1 MSIVFIIFLACI
13 ILYCIHSAR
22 EVDNYNKSQYRKIT
36 KNSFW
41 DVEFDKGKNG
51 EYKIYKS
58 LFHYEM
64 DGASFLFNC
73 YLPMENKETTEID
86 AIMIHHSGIYVFE
99 SKNYGG
105 WIFGNERNAWWTQSL
120 LGEGY
125 SAQKERF
132 YNPVWQNRTH
142 IKYLRKKLGLFDGKI
157 YSVIVFS
164 DRCEFKDVTIFSDD
178 VILTQ
183 QFQLAASIQKYTNKT
198 IFNQEKIN
206 KYYDLLYPYTQL
218 TEEQKQEHIKNLQE
232 RMNLRRL
239 QQNKVCPRCGSKLVL
254 RVAKKGALA
263 GHEFYGCANYPKC
276 RYTENK
282 K

>member
-1 MSIVFIIFLACI
+1 MLIVFIIVAAFI
-13 ILYCIHSAR
+13 ILYCVYGAR
-22 EVDNYNKSQYRKIT
+22 EVDQYNKSQYRKIT

-41 DVEFDKGKNG
+41 DVEFDKGKSG
-51 EYKIYKS
+51 EYEIYKS
-58 LFHYEM
+58 LLRYEM

-73 YLPMENKETTEID
+73 YLTIEEKGTTEID

-105 WIFGNERNAWWTQSL
+105 WIFGNERNVWWTQSL

-142 IKYLRKKLGLFDGKI
+142 IKYLRKKLGLVEGKI

-178 VILTQ
+178 VILTYRS
-183 QFQLAASIQKYTNKT
+183 QLAVSIQEYANKT
-198 IFNQEKIN
+198 IFSQEKI
-206 KYYDLLYPYTQL
+206 KEYYDLLYPYTQL

-232 RMNLRRL
+232 RLNLRSM
-239 QQNKVCPRCGSKLVL
+239 QKNKVCSRCGSNLVL
-254 RVAKKGALA
+254 RVAKKGVLA
-263 GHEFYGCANYPKC
+263 GHEFYGCSNYPKC

>member
-1 MSIVFIIFLACI
+1 
-13 ILYCIHSAR
+13 
-22 EVDNYNKSQYRKIT
+22 
-36 KNSFW
+36 
-41 DVEFDKGKNG
+41 
-51 EYKIYKS
+51 
-58 LFHYEM
+58 M

-183 QFQLAASIQKYTNKT
+183 QFQLAASIQKYTNKI

-232 RMNLRRL
+232 RINLRRL

-263 GHEFYGCANYPKC
+263 GHEFYGCSNYPKC

>member
-1 MSIVFIIFLACI
+1 M
-13 ILYCIHSAR
+13 
-22 EVDNYNKSQYRKIT
+22 
-36 KNSFW
+36 
-41 DVEFDKGKNG
+41 
-51 EYKIYKS
+51 
-58 LFHYEM
+58 
-64 DGASFLFNC
+64 
-73 YLPMENKETTEID
+73 
-86 AIMIHHSGIYVFE
+86 
-99 SKNYGG
+99 
-105 WIFGNERNAWWTQSL
+105 
-120 LGEGY
+120 
-125 SAQKERF
+125 
-132 YNPVWQNRTH
+132 
-142 IKYLRKKLGLFDGKI
+142 FDGKI

-254 RVAKKGALA
+254 RVAKKGRWPDTNFMVVQITQNADIPRIKN
-263 GHEFYGCANYPKC
+263 EN
-276 RYTENK
+276 RYCYV
-282 K
+282 

>member
-58 LFHYEM
+58 LFRYEM

-132 YNPVWQNRTH
+132 YDPVWQNRTH

-157 YSVIVFS
+157 Y
-164 DRCEFKDVTIFSDD
+164 
-178 VILTQ
+178 
-183 QFQLAASIQKYTNKT
+183 
-198 IFNQEKIN
+198 
-206 KYYDLLYPYTQL
+206 
-218 TEEQKQEHIKNLQE
+218 
-232 RMNLRRL
+232 
-239 QQNKVCPRCGSKLVL
+239 
-254 RVAKKGALA
+254 
-263 GHEFYGCANYPKC
+263 
-276 RYTENK
+276 
-282 K
+282 

>member
-1 MSIVFIIFLACI
+1 
-13 ILYCIHSAR
+13 
-22 EVDNYNKSQYRKIT
+22 
-36 KNSFW
+36 
-41 DVEFDKGKNG
+41 
-51 EYKIYKS
+51 
-58 LFHYEM
+58 
-64 DGASFLFNC
+64 
-73 YLPMENKETTEID
+73 
-86 AIMIHHSGIYVFE
+86 MIHHSGIYVFE

-218 TEEQKQEHIKNLQE
+218 TEEQKQEHIKICKRE
-232 RMNLRRL
+232 
-239 QQNKVCPRCGSKLVL
+239 
-254 RVAKKGALA
+254 
-263 GHEFYGCANYPKC
+263 
-276 RYTENK
+276 
-282 K
+282 